1 VNVADRDALVRVT
14 VVGLNVPPPL
24 LSLGVT
30 VTGEASVPAP
40 RVAVKLDEADPIGP
54 VEGPMSV
61 YKVTTPPDVVA
72 EAVLENAELPAPL
85 KALTR

>member
-1 VNVADRDALVRVT
+1 
-14 VVGLNVPPPL
+14 
-24 LSLGVT
+24 
-30 VTGEASVPAP
+30 
-40 RVAVKLDEADPIGP
+40 
-54 VEGPMSV
+54 MSV